1 MKYKLTEET
10 KEFLGRKLHRIVCV
24 TAFASVSVG
33 DIGGWVESESNL
45 SQEGNAWVYGDA
57 LVCGN
62 AKVYGNAKV
71 FGNAKVYG
79 NAKVFG
85 NAEVYGNAKVCDNA
99 EVFGDAK
106 VCDNAKVFGDAKV
119 YGNAKVCGNAEV
131 YGNAKVYGNAEVC
144 DNAKVCYNA
153 KVCGNAWVFGN
164 AEVFG
169 DAKVYGNADFIVL
182 KNSWSSG
189 RYFTYTASN
198 KMWKVGCFYG
208 SGKKLIE
215 KAYED
220 SELSGK
226 CYEATVKYVEEIERL
241 KKELKN
247 EH

>member
-10 KEFLGRKLHRIVCV
+10 KEFLDRKLHRIVCV

-57 LVCGN
+57 W
-62 AKVYGNAKV
+62 
-71 FGNAKVYG
+71 
-79 NAKVFG
+79 
-85 NAEVYGNAKVCDNA
+85 VCDNA
-99 EVFGDAK
+99 RVYGDAM
-106 VCDNAKVFGDAKV
+106 VYGDAR
-119 YGNAKVCGNAEV
+119 VCELQ
-131 YGNAKVYGNAEVC
+131 
-144 DNAKVCYNA
+144 
-153 KVCGNAWVFGN
+153 
-164 AEVFG
+164 
-169 DAKVYGNADFIVL
+169 DFMVL

-189 RYFTYTASN
+189 RNFTYTASN
-198 KMWKVGCFYG
+198 QMWKVGCFYG
-208 SGKKLIE
+208 TGKELIK
-215 KAYED
+215 KAFND

>member
-62 AKVYGNAKV
+62 AKV
-71 FGNAKVYG
+71 
-79 NAKVFG
+79 
-85 NAEVYGNAKVCDNA
+85 CD
-99 EVFGDAK
+99 
-106 VCDNAKVFGDAKV
+106 
-119 YGNAKVCGNAEV
+119 
-131 YGNAKVYGNAEVC
+131 
-144 DNAKVCYNA
+144 
-153 KVCGNAWVFGN
+153 NAWVFGN

>member
-71 FGNAKVYG
+71 FGNA
-79 NAKVFG
+79 
-85 NAEVYGNAKVCDNA
+85 EVYGNAKVCDNA

-106 VCDNAKVFGDAKV
+106 VCDNAK
-119 YGNAKVCGNAEV
+119 
-131 YGNAKVYGNAEVC
+131 
-144 DNAKVCYNA
+144 
-153 KVCGNAWVFGN
+153 
-164 AEVFG
+164 VFG